1 MADPTLHLPRIL
13 CFHGAGS
20 NAAVFQSQ
28 CRALIPQLQPHF
40 RLCFVDGPFI
50 CEAGP
55 GILLVYEQSAPF
67 RRWLRWRLGLPPLAK
82 MDDSSQIPDEE
93 VYKYIEKNIQ
103 DAMRRDDNKGA
114 TGEWVGLLGFS
125 QGAKLCAS
133 LLFRQQVRT
142 EKFGAENAG
151 SNFRFAVLMNGPG
164 PLVAFEKPE
173 SSNHDNVDDLQQE
186 KQPQQQP
193 ILRIPTLHV
202 HALEDSDLPY
212 HRMLR
217 NQFCG
222 EQTAWLIEWNGDH
235 RIPLALKDV
244 SLVANRIVELARQ
257 TGVI

>member
-40 RLCFVDGPFI
+40 RPCFVDGPFI

-93 VYKYIEKNIQ
+93 SIRVYREEY
-103 DAMRRDDNKGA
+103 
-114 TGEWVGLLGFS
+114 TGCN
-125 QGAKLCAS
+125 ACA
-133 LLFRQQVRT
+133 QK
-142 EKFGAENAG
+142 KFGAEEPLVSKLPICRAHERAG
-151 SNFRFAVLMNGPG
+151 S
-164 PLVAFEKPE
+164 LVAFEKPE
-173 SSNHDNVDDLQQE
+173 NSNHDNVDDLQQE

-217 NQFCG
+217 NQFCD
-222 EQTAWLIEWNGDH
+222 EQTARLIEWNGDH